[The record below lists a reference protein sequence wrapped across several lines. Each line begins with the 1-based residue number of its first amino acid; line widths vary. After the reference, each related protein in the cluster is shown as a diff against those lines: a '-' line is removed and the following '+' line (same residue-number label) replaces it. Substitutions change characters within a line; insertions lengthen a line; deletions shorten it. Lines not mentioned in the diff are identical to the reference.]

1 MEDASNLE
9 DNLRGTGRDLP
20 ADIEE
25 TDSRETHAPF
35 DYYKYNGYRCRVEVY
50 DGNELRTTLMTD
62 KPSWKEH
69 RGFSY
74 WHSDPKTVDMRG
86 KDISWLRYSNC
97 KKLPLED
104 DDSGSWVE
112 GDAQNVDLGPHCRR
126 GPTWNWKQY
135 HLKSDLKNDLK

>member
-9 DNLRGTGRDLP
+9 DNLRGTGRNLP

-25 TDSRETHAPF
+25 TDSREPHAPF
-35 DYYKYNGYRCRVEVY
+35 DYYKYNGHRCRVEVY
-50 DGNELRTTLMTD
+50 AGNELRTTLMTD

-97 KKLPLED
+97 KKVCCPSLLQLLCDRSLLTSVSAATP
-104 DDSGSWVE
+104 G
-112 GDAQNVDLGPHCRR
+112 R
-126 GPTWNWKQY
+126 
-135 HLKSDLKNDLK
+135 